1 MKKKYSNILFRLS
14 FLLCFFASQQ
24 LSAQFYYGIRQ
35 EYGKNRVQFNDFDW
49 IFLRFEAFDV
59 YFYRGNEELAENV
72 ARLTHKNLPRIES
85 YLDAPLD
92 ERVQI
97 LVFNNL
103 SDLKQSNVNSNEEDD
118 YNTGGVTR
126 ISGSRLFVYFD
137 GDYQNLE
144 KTLRMGLT
152 EVVLSNFLY
161 GSFTQSLA
169 NSALLNLPSW
179 YIEGLIS
186 YMGDNWN
193 SEVDI
198 KVRDGFYSDQY
209 KRINSLTQLDARYAG
224 HSFWYFIA
232 QTYGDKIIRNIVYM
246 SVVNRDIESGFL
258 YILGKELDEITE
270 DWKAFYAERYAETQ
284 AIEVKRKS
292 SMLRARKNH
301 EITKIAASPNGRFI
315 SYVDRR
321 FSQYKIYVY
330 DRETDKKKKIYS
342 GGYRIAQNT
351 DYSYPLLAWH
361 PNNNNLAIIT
371 EKEGGTK
378 LSIFDIEKEEL
389 NTKPFYRFDK
399 IVSLEYAPNGKQF
412 LLSAAKNGQSDIYVY
427 TILNTKIQAITSDA
441 YDDLYPTFISGGN
454 RIVWSSNRPVDT
466 LFPRSD
472 KIFSTDN
479 LDLFATDNKELKN
492 DTIAIWR
499 LTNTPQINEVNSTE
513 LANGLVGFFSDRSSV
528 NRQHAIKIDST
539 ISYVDTT
546 THYDYFFSEYALG
559 DNQFSLVDASFSK
572 ETGLS
577 HSVYLQDGRY
587 RIYENELA
595 LGELASKEALKVK
608 SKDVRQE
615 KEAKLLPQSEENED
629 ITLDP
634 LYYPG
639 VSRSQLPVNILNYS
653 FQGQSKPLKPKEEP
667 KQETERK
674 MLLPALSQESVI
686 ASADDDIEIPS
697 VRNYFLS
704 FFKDNF
710 TVRFDNM
717 FDNPQYQPFTGFVS
731 GDLLNQGFNM
741 NFKLGT
747 MDLMHDYRI
756 VAGVRTTFSPLPG
769 TSLAPNAEFIF
780 GVADYKNRIDKFYT
794 YSRRSQVQFLA
805 LNDYRRFINNEF
817 SYKVVYPFNPVASL
831 HLSAGYRFD
840 ENIRLATDFNQI
852 GESITYTDYA
862 IARAAYIYDNTRKL
876 GLNLYAGFRY
886 KAFAEY
892 YRNLTV
898 SPSGLYTAGV
908 DARHYMIIH
917 RNFIWANRLAAGTSF
932 GPEKLN
938 YIMGGV
944 DNDFTP
950 NLDLS
955 TPIARENNYIFQTLV
970 TNMRGF
976 FQNTRNGNTFAVV
989 NSELR
994 LPIISY
1000 FANRPIRNDF
1010 LQNLMVVGFADIG
1023 TAWNGPSPYAKEN
1036 VINTITV
1043 PLGTGGQIVLDSQ
1056 KEPIIV
1062 GTGIGLRS
1070 RLFGYYVR
1078 ADWAWGIEDGIVMPN
1093 VFYISLSTDF

>member
-1 MKKKYSNILFRLS
+1 
-14 FLLCFFASQQ
+14 LLCFFASQQ
-24 LSAQFYYGIRQ
+24 ISAQFYYGIRQ

-49 IFLRFEAFDV
+49 IFLRFDAFDV

-144 KTLRMGLT
+144 KTLKMGLT

-179 YIEGLIS
+179 YMEGLIS
-186 YMGDNWN
+186 YLGDNWN
-193 SEVDI
+193 SDVDI
-198 KVRDGFYSDQY
+198 KVRDGFYSKQY

-258 YILGKELDEITE
+258 YILGKDLDEITE
-270 DWKAFYAERYAETQ
+270 DWKAFYADRYASTQ
-284 AIEVKRKS
+284 TVNLKEKKS
-292 SMLRARKNH
+292 LIKAKKNH
-301 EITKIAASPNGRFI
+301 EITKIVASDDGRFI

-330 DRETDKKKKIYS
+330 DRETNKKEKVYS

-361 PNNNNLAIIT
+361 PNNTNLAIIT
-371 EKEGGTK
+371 EEKGGTN
-378 LSIFDIEKEEL
+378 LSIYDSEKDEVT
-389 NTKPFYRFDK
+389 TKPFFRFDK
-399 IVSLEYAPNGKQF
+399 IISLEYAPNGKQF

-441 YDDLYPTFISGGN
+441 YDDLHPTFISGGS

-466 LFPRSD
+466 LYPRSN
-472 KIFSTDN
+472 KMFSTDN
-479 LDLFATDNKELKN
+479 LDLFATDNRELRN
-492 DTIAIWR
+492 DTVAIWR
-499 LTNTPQINEVNSTE
+499 LTKSPLINEVASEE
-513 LANGLVGFFSDRSSV
+513 LAPGLVGFYSNRSNV
-528 NRQHAIKIDST
+528 RRQHAVKIDSA
-539 ISYVDTT
+539 IAYVDTT
-546 THYDYFFSEYALG
+546 THYDYFFSEYALS
-559 DNQFSLVDASFSK
+559 DNQFSLVDATYSK
-572 ETGLS
+572 ESGLS

-587 RIYENELA
+587 RIYENELP
-595 LGELASKEALKVK
+595 LQGLASSQAIRVK
-608 SKDVRQE
+608 SKDIRLE
-615 KEAKLLPQSEENED
+615 GETPPSAPEENPNAVLE
-629 ITLDP
+629 P

-639 VSRSQLPVNILNYS
+639 ISRSQLSLNILNYS
-653 FQGQSKPLKPKEEP
+653 FKGERKVEESKKEEP
-667 KQETERK
+667 NFELNL
-674 MLLPALSQESVI
+674 LLPAINPEDVV
-686 ASADDDIEIPS
+686 AEADDEIEIPA

-731 GDLLNQGFNM
+731 GDILNQGFNM
-741 NFKLGT
+741 NFKLGA
-747 MDLMHDYRI
+747 MDLMHDYRL
-756 VAGVRTTFSPLPG
+756 VAGLRTTFSPLPG
-769 TSLAPNAEFIF
+769 TSLAPNAEFII
-780 GVADYKNRIDKFYT
+780 GVADFKNRTDRFYT
-794 YSRRSQVQFLA
+794 YTRRSQVQILG
-805 LNDYRRFINNEF
+805 LNNYRRLINNEF
-817 SYKVVYPFNPVASL
+817 NYKVVYPFNPVASL
-831 HLSAGYRFD
+831 HLSVGYRFD

-852 GESITYTDYA
+852 GESINYTDYA

-876 GLNLYAGFRY
+876 GLNLYAGLRY
-886 KAFAEY
+886 KAFAEH

-898 SPSGLYTAGV
+898 SPTGLYTAGV
-908 DARHYMIIH
+908 DARHYLIIH
-917 RNFIWANRLAAGTSF
+917 RNFIWANRFAAGTSF
-932 GPEKLN
+932 GAEKLI

-944 DNDFTP
+944 DNDFSP
-950 NLDLS
+950 NLDQS

-994 LPIISY
+994 LPVVSY

-1010 LQNLMVVGFADIG
+1010 LQNLMIVGFADVG
-1023 TAWNGPSPYAKEN
+1023 TAWNGPSPYSKEN
-1036 VINTITV
+1036 VINTIAV

-1056 KEPIIV
+1056 KEPIIL
-1062 GTGIGLRS
+1062 GTGVGLRS

-1078 ADWAWGIEDGIVMPN
+1078 ADWAWGIEDGIVLPN

>member
-1 MKKKYSNILFRLS
+1 M
-14 FLLCFFASQQ
+14 LCFFASQQ
-24 LSAQFYYGIRQ
+24 ISAQFYYGIRQ

-137 GDYQNLE
+137 GNYQNLE

-179 YIEGLIS
+179 YMEGLIS

-193 SEVDI
+193 SDVDI

-270 DWKAFYAERYAETQ
+270 DWKAFYAERYAQTQ
-284 AIEVKRKS
+284 KVKLKKKS
-292 SMLRARKNH
+292 SFLRGRKNH
-301 EITKIAASPNGRFI
+301 EITRIVSSADGRYI

-321 FSQYKIYVY
+321 FSKYKIYVY
-330 DRETDKKKKIYS
+330 DRQTGKKEKVYG

-361 PNNNNLAIIT
+361 PNNTNLAIIT
-371 EKEGGTK
+371 EEEGGIR
-378 LSIFDIEKEEL
+378 LSIYDSEKEEVT
-389 NTKPFYRFDK
+389 TKPFYRFDK
-399 IVSLEYAPNGKQF
+399 IISLEYAPNGKQF
-412 LLSAAKNGQSDIYVY
+412 LLSAAKNGQSDIFVY

-441 YDDLYPTFISGGN
+441 YDDLHPIFISGGS

-466 LFPRSD
+466 LYPNAD
-472 KIFSTDN
+472 KYFSTGD
-479 LDLFATDNKELKN
+479 LDLFATDNRELRD
-492 DTIAIWR
+492 DTVSIWR
-499 LTNTPQINEVNSTE
+499 LTKSANVDEIAKNE
-513 LANGLVGFFSDRSSV
+513 LASGLVGFLSDRSSV
-528 NRQHAIKIDST
+528 RRRHAIKIDSA
-539 ISYVDTT
+539 IAYVDTT
-546 THYDYFFSEYALG
+546 THYDYFFSEYAVG
-559 DNQFSLVDASFSK
+559 DNEFSLVDASYSK

-577 HSVYLQDGRY
+577 HNIYLQDGRY
-587 RIYENELA
+587 RIYEKELN
-595 LGELASKEALKVK
+595 LSGLASQKAIRVK
-608 SKDVRQE
+608 SKDMLSKGEEEPSQE
-615 KEAKLLPQSEENED
+615 GKTDPSEKIE
-629 ITLDP
+629 P

-639 VSRSQLPVNILNYS
+639 ISRSQLSINVLNYS
-653 FQGQSKPLKPKEEP
+653 FRGDKNAPDPSKEE
-667 KQETERK
+667 EEDVERK
-674 MLLPALSQESVI
+674 ALLPALNPEDVI
-686 ASADDDIEIPS
+686 AEAEDDIEIPA

-704 FFKDNF
+704 FYKDNF

-731 GDLLNQGFNM
+731 GDILNQGFNM
-741 NFKLGT
+741 NFKVGA

-756 VAGVRTTFSPLPG
+756 VAGVRTTFAPLPG
-769 TSLAPNAEFIF
+769 TSLAPNAEFIL
-780 GVADYKNRIDKFYT
+780 GVADYKDRWDKFYT
-794 YSRRSQVQFLA
+794 FTRRSQVQVLGIS
-805 LNDYRRFINNEF
+805 NYRRLINNEF
-817 SYKVVYPFNPVASL
+817 NFKVVYPFNPVASV

-840 ENIRLATDFNQI
+840 ENIRLATDFNQL
-852 GESITYTDYA
+852 GQSIEYTDFA
-862 IARAAYIYDNTRKL
+862 IARAAYIYDNTRKI
-876 GLNLYAGFRY
+876 GLNLFAGLRY

-892 YRNLTV
+892 YRNLRT

-908 DARHYMIIH
+908 DARHYLIIH
-917 RNFIWANRLAAGTSF
+917 RNFIWANRLAVGTSF
-932 GPEKLN
+932 GPEKLI

-944 DNDFTP
+944 DNDFSP
-950 NLDLS
+950 NLDQS

-976 FQNTRNGNTFAVV
+976 FQNTRNGNTFAVI

-994 LPIISY
+994 LPIVSY

-1010 LQNLMVVGFADIG
+1010 LQNLMVVGFADVG

-1056 KEPIIV
+1056 KEPVIL
-1062 GTGIGLRS
+1062 GTGFGLRS

-1078 ADWAWGIEDGIVMPN
+1078 ADWAWGIEDGIVLPN
-1093 VFYISLSTDF
+1093 VFYLSLSTDF